1 MGQLPQ
7 ITNALGKP
15 VVEQTQDFFVV
26 FESIAA
32 TTPEIIDNSGYKIVY
47 LVDGAGNISKPSE
60 NRDSARNVLQ
70 NFELDNK
77 VTVIIDQDTNEN
89 NTLAGEHTIKA
100 IGKPLPYLYSQNG
113 IASESYEKR
122 LVFRDP
128 SAPPSGAYDPVDA
141 YAGMSG
147 LNATGGTYP
156 SAGGDNT
163 QLKYSSS
170 INGNSE
176 YWMQGYTI
184 SSSADLVIS
193 ELSGSNGIY
202 TITTLDAG
210 LQTLTFAFQFRI
222 SNVGYD
228 TYQEYYLET
237 GDWDGSTWTKDNQFL
252 GTLIQSP
259 LGSTTTAAYL
269 EADLGYQTVA
279 AKFTLTANDIST
291 SKSFRVKLSATEG
304 ALDLPVPASRASF
317 DLVSFEISS
326 QTPLA
331 DDFYVDIAGGDSNAP
346 DYWDTASYGTN
357 ILKASER
364 LSRFYQNIYVE
375 TATQQSFGFDNV
387 VIPFDPQPGDRIR
400 FQYNENQLYTIYNVT
415 PPNEAS
421 DGRLTL
427 TLNGLPPTSSY
438 QNFVMYRIDRSLANQ
453 LILDVKKVQGID
465 DPNNPFTGII
475 TPQYPSP
482 NIENNAD
489 QILEK
494 LKAEGIIKN

>member
-7 ITNALGKP
+7 INNALGSP

-60 NRDSARNVLQ
+60 NADSARNVIQ

-77 VTVIIDQDTNEN
+77 VTVIIDQDSNEN
-89 NTLAGEHTIKA
+89 NALAGEHTIKA
-100 IGKPLPYLYSQNG
+100 IGKPTPYLYSQNG
-113 IASESYEKR
+113 IASESYEHR

-147 LNATGGTYP
+147 LNVAGGTYP
-156 SAGGDNT
+156 TPTNNT
-163 QLKYSSS
+163 DQLLFSGSF
-170 INGNSE
+170 NGNND
-176 YWMQGYTI
+176 YYMRGYTV
-184 SSSADLVIS
+184 SSSADLLIS
-193 ELSGSNGIY
+193 QLTGSNGIY
-202 TITTLDAG
+202 TINSLDAG
-210 LQTLTFAFQFRI
+210 IQTLTFQFQFRI
-222 SNVGYD
+222 QNNGY
-228 TYQEYYLET
+228 TAYQEYYLET
-237 GDWDGSTWTKDNQFL
+237 GDWDGTTWTKTNEFL
-252 GTLIQSP
+252 GTLFQSP
-259 LGSTTTAAYL
+259 VGSTSTAAYL
-269 EADLGYQTVA
+269 VKDGTYKNVGAQ
-279 AKFTLTANDIST
+279 FTLTANDIPT
-291 SKSFRVKLSATEG
+291 SRNFRVKLSAPQG
-304 ALDLPVPASRASF
+304 HIDSPIIQSAF
-317 DLVSFEISS
+317 NLVSFVVSS

-331 DDFYVDIAGGDSNAP
+331 DDYYVDIAGGDSNAP

-364 LSRFYQNIYVE
+364 LSSFYQSIYVE
-375 TATQQSFGFDNV
+375 TAAQQNFGFDSV
-387 VIPFDPQPGDRIR
+387 IIPFEPQPGDRIR

-415 PPNEAS
+415 PPNESS

-427 TLNGLPPTSSY
+427 TLSGLPPTSSY
-438 QNFVMYRIDRSLANQ
+438 QNFVMYRIDNSLANQ
-453 LILDVKKVQGID
+453 LVLDVKKIQGID

-482 NIENNAD
+482 NIKNNAD
-489 QILEK
+489 KILEK
-494 LKAEGIIKN
+494 LKADGIVKN